1 MTDALEPEGRS
12 IAERLDH
19 LFRTFHKRD
28 GKEYSHREV
37 ERELRD
43 RFGEQLSHAYIGQLR
58 AGRQDNPTIKAL
70 RALAMFFGVPVDYFV
85 SEAVAREVDK
95 ELQLAAQL
103 VELRDHPSLGT
114 LVVRARGL
122 SDRSLESVIAIMDR
136 VREIEGLPPPSD
148 RESDSGD

>member
-1 MTDALEPEGRS
+1 MTNTVEPEGRS
-12 IAERLDH
+12 LAERLDH
-19 LFRTFHKRD
+19 LFRTFVKRD

-37 ERELRD
+37 ERELKD
-43 RFGEQLSHAYIGQLR
+43 RFGEQISHAYIGQLR
-58 AGRQDNPTIKAL
+58 AGRQDNPTIKTV

-95 ELQLAAQL
+95 ELHLAVQLR
-103 VELRDHPSLGT
+103 ELRDNPAVGS

-122 SDRSLESVIAIMDR
+122 SNRSLESLIGIMDR

-148 RESDSGD
+148 RKGDSGS